1 VSDED
6 TPVANDDGETPGLFQ
21 TFIGG
26 GFGTVQIE
34 RAVGTDPAPPAVS
47 GRRYLRDNLPG
58 IYSEG
63 DFGMRLVSGFEALL
77 DPLVAALDNLPEH
90 FDPAYAPRDVLDLLT
105 EWLGLEHDEGR
116 SGEERR
122 AIVRRAPELMRRRGT
137 RAGLELA
144 LTLAFPG
151 VPFRVEDAGAV
162 TWSLD
167 LDEDEASGPPS
178 FVVYCDVPLS
188 PERSAAVARLIEQAK
203 PAHVA
208 HRLRVK
214 APPRQSGSSA

>member
-1 VSDED
+1 VSDE
-6 TPVANDDGETPGLFQ
+6 TPVTNADGETPGLFQ

-47 GRRYLRDNLPG
+47 GRRYLRENLPG

-105 EWLGLEHDEGR
+105 EWLGLEHDEAR

-122 AIVRRAPELMRRRGT
+122 AIVRMAPELMRRRGT

-144 LTLAFPG
+144 LSLAFPG

-167 LDEDEASGPPS
+167 LEEDEKPSAPS

-188 PERSAAVARLIEQAK
+188 PQRSAAVARLIEQAK

-214 APPRQSGSSA
+214 APSRQSGGST